1 MHISSRIALASFGFI
16 TIGAVASAQSG
27 SALESYQRA
36 RAVLDRALVA
46 HGAEAAAGLHDL
58 TIAYSGVRH
67 MRYQSHRL
75 DRPWDTQ
82 RTEWRAVLDYQGSRM
97 RRDYVERYP
106 KDFEFSGRQVY
117 SATGG
122 FRLDPSRQHMGDAMT
137 RFTTLTFDRARAGMD
152 FEIPVFLVQ
161 RALRRTVTL
170 RSLGQRVE
178 SGRRLELLTF
188 SDQDGSQVGLR
199 FDASSGLLAG
209 YETVRDDGIDG
220 DISILVGFDGYRS
233 IAGVQFPTRR
243 VESCNGA
250 ILREGTLETAAN
262 TRPADSLFA
271 EPAGYVAQAPR
282 GAEAEPVRKLA
293 ENVWLIQQLGNRV
306 MFVAFD
312 DHVVVLETPLPHSSA
327 TTVMDIVRRTVPGKP
342 IRYVVF
348 THHHDDHA
356 GGLRPY
362 IAAGITIVTTP
373 SNRRFI
379 ERVAT
384 ARHTI
389 SPDTLS
395 RAPRAPVIETFSGKR
410 VFSDR
415 TMTLELLE
423 LGPNSHVDEM
433 VFAWL
438 PRERLVFQGDLLM
451 LSDQG
456 EVSPANTLSMEFLRK
471 VDALGLPVETIA
483 GVHGRV
489 GTIGDLRSAVAKRR

>member
-1 MHISSRIALASFGFI
+1 MHISIRLALASFGCI
-16 TIGAVASAQSG
+16 AIGATASAQPT

-36 RAVLDRALVA
+36 RTVLDRALLV
-46 HGAEAAAGLHDL
+46 HGAEFAAGLRDL
-58 TIAYSGVRH
+58 TVAYAGVRH
-67 MRYQSHRL
+67 MRYQSYRL

-82 RTEWRAVLDYQGSRM
+82 RTEWRAILDFHDSRL
-97 RRDYVERYP
+97 RRDFVERYP
-106 KDFEFSGRQVY
+106 KDFEFIGRQVY
-117 SATGG
+117 TATGG
-122 FRLDPSRQHMGDAMT
+122 FRLDPSRQDMGDALT
-137 RFTTLTFDRARAGMD
+137 RFTTLNFDRGRAGMD
-152 FEIPVFLVQ
+152 FEIPVFLLQ
-161 RALRRTVTL
+161 RASRRAQTL

-178 SGRRLELLTF
+178 AGRRFDLLTF
-188 SDQDGSQVGLR
+188 ADQDGSQVGLK
-199 FDASSGLLAG
+199 FDVASGLLAG
-209 YETVRDDGIDG
+209 YESVRDDGIDG
-220 DISILVGFDGYRS
+220 DISIRVDFDGYRR
-233 IAGVQFPTRR
+233 IAGVQFPSRR
-243 VESCNGA
+243 VESSNGA

-262 TRPADSLFA
+262 SHPADSLFA
-271 EPAGYVAQAPR
+271 EPAGYVAQVPR

-306 MFVAFD
+306 LFVAFD
-312 DHVVVLETPLPHSSA
+312 DHVVVLETPLPHSTA
-327 TTVMDIVRRTVPGKP
+327 AAVMDIVRRTVPGKP

-373 SNRRFI
+373 TNRRFI
-379 ERVAT
+379 ERVAA

-395 RAPRAPVIETFSGKR
+395 RVPRAPVIETFSGKR

-415 TMTLELLE
+415 TMTLELHE

-456 EVSPANTLSMEFLRK
+456 EVSPANTLSAEFLRK
-471 VDALGLPVETIA
+471 LDALGLSVDVIA